1 MHSAPIAFEPY
12 LLVGSLLMLAGIIAG
27 KVGTR
32 FGVPALLLFLITGM
46 LFGSAGLG
54 IQYNDTHKT
63 QFVGMIALT
72 VILFFGGFETKLTE
86 IRPVLGPGITLSTV
100 GVLLTTLCLGSFFYG
115 MDLLGWAPVHFTF
128 PIALLLAA
136 TMSSTD
142 SASVFALLRSK
153 NMHLKEGLRPILE
166 LESGSNDPMAYM
178 LTIALIQFITGGT
191 GGGDGSWGSIL
202 MIFVLQF
209 AVGGVMGY
217 LFGRI
222 TPYILNKADIGN
234 GALYPILL
242 LCFVFL
248 TFSATSLLQGNGY
261 LAVYIMGVLVG
272 DKKLVHKKSIETFF
286 DGLTWLLQIALFI
299 ILGLFV
305 DAHSLLPI
313 TGFAV
318 LAGLFMIF
326 VARPLAV
333 QISLLFFPR
342 ISMRGRSFLS
352 WVGLRGAVP
361 IIFATYPLLSQVEG
375 AETLFNIVYVITL
388 LSLLIQGSTLPAVA
402 RFLGLDEEVKVKTS
416 SFGVEIPQ
424 YTGAKMLERTV
435 TGAML
440 SEGNKLMELELKEEE
455 LVILVRRG
463 ENYMVPKGKLELE
476 VGDILLIV
484 YEQPTTSLPA

>member
-1 MHSAPIAFEPY
+1 
-12 LLVGSLLMLAGIIAG
+12 
-27 KVGTR
+27 
-32 FGVPALLLFLITGM
+32 
-46 LFGSAGLG
+46 
-54 IQYNDTHKT
+54 
-63 QFVGMIALT
+63 
-72 VILFFGGFETKLTE
+72 
-86 IRPVLGPGITLSTV
+86 
-100 GVLLTTLCLGSFFYG
+100 
-115 MDLLGWAPVHFTF
+115 
-128 PIALLLAA
+128 
-136 TMSSTD
+136 
-142 SASVFALLRSK
+142 
-153 NMHLKEGLRPILE
+153 
-166 LESGSNDPMAYM
+166 MAYM

-191 GGGDGSWGSIL
+191 DGSWTSIL
-202 MIFVLQF
+202 VTFVLQF
-209 AVGGVMGY
+209 SVGGLMGY
-217 LFGRI
+217 LSGYI
-222 TPYILNKADIGN
+222 TPLLINKANIGN

-248 TFSATSLLQGNGY
+248 TFSATSLLHGNGY

-272 DKKLVHKKSIETFF
+272 NKKLVHKKSIETFF
-286 DGLTWLLQIALFI
+286 DGLTWLLQISLFI

-333 QISLLFFPR
+333 QLCLIFFPS

-361 IIFATYPLLSQVEG
+361 IIFATYPMMSQVEG

-402 RFLGLDEEVKVKTS
+402 RFLGLDEEVKVKIS
-416 SFGVEIPQ
+416 HFGVEIPQ
-424 YTGAKMLERTV
+424 YTGAKMVERTV
-435 TGAML
+435 TSKML
-440 SEGNKLMELELKEEE
+440 REGNKLMELDLKEEE

-484 YEQPTTSLPA
+484 YEQNSQQSA

>member
-178 LTIALIQFITGGT
+178 LTIALIQFITGGA
-191 GGGDGSWGSIL
+191 GGADGSWESIL
-202 MIFVLQF
+202 MTFVLQF

-222 TPYILNKADIGN
+222 TPYILNKADVGN

-402 RFLGLDEEVKVKTS
+402 RFLGLDEELQVKVS

-435 TGAML
+435 TSKML
-440 SEGNKLMELELKEEE
+440 SEGNKLMELDLKEEE

>member
-178 LTIALIQFITGGT
+178 LTIALIQFITGGD
-191 GGGDGSWGSIL
+191 GGADGSWGSIL
-202 MIFVLQF
+202 MTFVLQF

-222 TPYILNKADIGN
+222 TPYILNKADVGN

-402 RFLGLDEEVKVKTS
+402 RFLGLDEELQVKVS

-435 TGAML
+435 TSKML
-440 SEGNKLMELELKEEE
+440 SEGNKLMELDLKEEE

>member
-1 MHSAPIAFEPY
+1 
-12 LLVGSLLMLAGIIAG
+12 MLAGIIAG

-54 IQYNDTHKT
+54 IQYNDTNKT

-72 VILFFGGFETKLTE
+72 VILFFGGFETKLKEMRT
-86 IRPVLGPGITLSTV
+86 VLGPGIMLSTV
-100 GVLLTTLCLGSFFYG
+100 GVILTTLCLGGFFYG

-191 GGGDGSWGSIL
+191 DGSWTSIL
-202 MIFVLQF
+202 VTFVLQF
-209 AVGGVMGY
+209 SVGGLMGY
-217 LFGRI
+217 IFGRI
-222 TPYILNKADIGN
+222 TPAILNKADIGN

-248 TFSATSLLQGNGY
+248 TFSATSLLHGNGY

-272 DKKLVHKKSIETFF
+272 NKKLVHKKSIETFF
-286 DGLTWLLQIALFI
+286 DGLTWLLQISLFI

-305 DAHSLLPI
+305 DAQSLLPV

-333 QISLLFFPR
+333 QLCLLFFPS

-361 IIFATYPLLSQVEG
+361 IIFATYPMMSQVEG

-402 RFLGLDEEVKVKTS
+402 RFLGLDEEVKVKVS
-416 SFGVEIPQ
+416 HFGVEIPQ
-424 YTGAKMLERTV
+424 YTGAKMVERTV
-435 TGAML
+435 TGKML
-440 SEGNKLMELELKEEE
+440 REGNKLMELDLKEEE

-484 YEQPTTSLPA
+484 YEQSSQQSA